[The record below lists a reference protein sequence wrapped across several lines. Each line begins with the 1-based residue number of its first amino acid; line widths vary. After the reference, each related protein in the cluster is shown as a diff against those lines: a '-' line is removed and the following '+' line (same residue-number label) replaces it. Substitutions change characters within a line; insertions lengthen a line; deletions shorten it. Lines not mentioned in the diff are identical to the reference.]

1 MMNLRALSKT
11 ITAWV
16 GEFGDLDG
24 IVKEMFYVA
33 SQVRTKAQADYSCCW
48 VGVAVQSAAT
58 GKIYQGCNVERASW
72 TQTTH
77 AEQNAIDSMVAA
89 EGRGTKLSRLV
100 FLFGLENVEIRIPS
114 IITQKRES
122 WQIKFAEIPAPCGH
136 CLQIIWEN
144 CGEDGDVEMYSLL
157 PTGQVTMVTIDNA
170 FPLKFG
176 PKDLGVDYT
185 KTR

>member
-1 MMNLRALSKT
+1 MMNLRALSRT

-24 IVKEMFYVA
+24 MVKEMFYLTNH
-33 SQVRTKAQADYSCCW
+33 VRLNAQADYSHYW
-48 VGVAVQSAAT
+48 VGVTVQSAKT

-100 FLFGLENVEIRIPS
+100 LLAGPENVEIRMPPVIS
-114 IITQKRES
+114 QKREN
-122 WQIKFAEIPAPCGH
+122 WQVRFKEIPAPCGH